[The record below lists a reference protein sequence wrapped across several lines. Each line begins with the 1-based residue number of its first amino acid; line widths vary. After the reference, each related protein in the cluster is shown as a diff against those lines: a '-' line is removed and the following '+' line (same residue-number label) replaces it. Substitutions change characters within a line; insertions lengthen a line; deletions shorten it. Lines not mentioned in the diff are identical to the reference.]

1 MSVSTLPPP
10 TIDVTEHHTH
20 PVMRNQISRV
30 PYLPG
35 LDGLSILRRLSGD
48 GVLESTRVIMLT
60 ARAGEDETVRALE
73 LGAFDFV
80 AKPFSV
86 PVLVERL
93 RRALE
98 R

>member
-1 MSVSTLPPP
+1 
-10 TIDVTEHHTH
+10 
-20 PVMRNQISRV
+20 
-30 PYLPG
+30 
-35 LDGLSILRRLSGD
+35 
-48 GVLESTRVIMLT
+48 MLT

-93 RRALE
+93 RVALE